1 MTEIKKLI
9 AASVAEAIASFGG
22 VVSLSEDDI
31 FTMLEYPPD
40 SSMGDVALPCFK
52 LSRALHKS
60 PVAIAAELAEKLS
73 LPETG
78 RIETVGG
85 YLNFYVSCG

>member
-22 VVSLSEDDI
+22 AVSLSEDDI

-40 SSMGDVALPCFK
+40 SSMGDVALPCF
-52 LSRALHKS
+52 
-60 PVAIAAELAEKLS
+60 
-73 LPETG
+73 
-78 RIETVGG
+78 
-85 YLNFYVSCG
+85 